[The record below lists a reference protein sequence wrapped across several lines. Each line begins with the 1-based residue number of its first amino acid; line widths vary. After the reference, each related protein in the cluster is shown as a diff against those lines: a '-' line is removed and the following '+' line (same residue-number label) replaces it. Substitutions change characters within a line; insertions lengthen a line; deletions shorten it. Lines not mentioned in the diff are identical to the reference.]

1 MSTPPIKKENKISD
15 IIKRSEEEILEE
27 AIKNQQTIDIYIQTE
42 QNWN

>member
-1 MSTPPIKKENKISD
+1 MSTPPIKKEKKNSD

-42 QNWN
+42 KNWN